1 MSGLPNKDPIFS
13 QQFDQTELTDY
24 EKYMKHQQQASEPIP
39 ADPVMAAPSGGND
52 GAQVQQ
58 SVGQGE
64 DASAEA
70 LHQILVVVT
79 DIRDTL
85 KQILA

>member
-1 MSGLPNKDPIFS
+1 MAGDYPQDAP
-13 QQFDQTELTDY
+13 QFDPNELLDFQ
-24 EKYMKHQQQASEPIP
+24 KYMKHQQQASEPILP
-39 ADPVMAAPSGGND
+39 SPVLDAPSGGND

-64 DASAEA
+64 DAGAEA

-79 DIRDTL
+79 EIRDTL
-85 KQILA
+85 KQILQ